1 MTNVIEVIEV
11 LMAGTLWYMAP
22 EMHYTGKATK
32 ESDVYSFGILVLEV
46 VCGRKPVNLQIQD
59 AEENF
64 LLVQTVGRAYRSG
77 NILSAV
83 DLELLILYLHPA

>member
-32 ESDVYSFGILVLEV
+32 ESDVYS
-46 VCGRKPVNLQIQD
+46 CGRKPVNLQIQD